1 MPMAKTRAMTS
12 SRYFVLPFILASA
25 AFAAAAALGQSG
37 FAPGDVAETRRALAE
52 ARKQGDNAR
61 ARAEKLEAKAR
72 RVSELV
78 EKTARQAAAVA
89 ARIQQTEAEIAGH
102 EARMRI
108 IAEQREQLKARLAE
122 REQPL
127 IRLTAGLQR
136 LSRRPPLLALLRP
149 GSVRDMMHL
158 RALLE
163 TMMPEV
169 KRRTAALRVEI
180 EKGRAIENR
189 AQAAA
194 GRLRQSEA
202 ELGSRR
208 QQLVALETRQR
219 LASRKASGIA
229 SRQSERALALA
240 EKARDLGELVEEVGK
255 QGELR
260 EQLAQL
266 PGPIMRPPRPAESE
280 VVDASVFTAPP
291 AGLPGYIMPLA
302 GRLVAGFGE
311 GAAGRPR
318 SRGIVLAARAGAQA
332 VSPASGRV
340 AFAGPYRGYGRIVI
354 IEHDGGW
361 TTLVTGLAQLD
372 AAVGDELVAG
382 SPLGVTG
389 PGEPRVT
396 VELRQNGEPVNP
408 LQFLR
413 PL

>member
-1 MPMAKTRAMTS
+1 MARQRAMTS
-12 SRYFVLPFILASA
+12 RQRLVLPLLLASV
-25 AFAAAAALGQSG
+25 AFAAAAALGQAAS
-37 FAPGDVAETRRALAE
+37 APQDIAATQRAMAE
-52 ARKQGDNAR
+52 AQRQGGIAK
-61 ARAEKLEAKAR
+61 ARAEKLEAEAR
-72 RVSELV
+72 RVGEQV
-78 EKTARQAAAVA
+78 EKTARQAAALA

-102 EARMRI
+102 EARIQI
-108 IAEQREQLKARLAE
+108 IAGERDRLRATLAE

-127 IRLTAGLQR
+127 IRLTAGLAR

-149 GSVRDMMHL
+149 GSVRDTMHL

-169 KRRTAALRVEI
+169 ERRTAALRVEI
-180 EKGRAIENR
+180 EKGRQLER
-189 AQAAA
+189 RSLAAA
-194 GRLRQSEA
+194 GVLRRGEA
-202 ELGSRR
+202 ELNVRR
-208 QQLVALETRQR
+208 KQLAAIETRQR

-229 SRQSERALALA
+229 SRESERALALA
-240 EKARDLGELVEEVGK
+240 EKARDLGELVEQVGK

-266 PGPIMRPPRPAESE
+266 PGPIMRPPRPEDSE
-280 VVDASVFTAPP
+280 VISATAFTPLA
-291 AGLPGYIMPLA
+291 AGLPSYIMPLA
-302 GRLVAGFGE
+302 GRLVSGFGDTA
-311 GAAGRPR
+311 GGRPR

-332 VSPASGRV
+332 VSPAPGRV
-340 AFAGPYRGYGRIVI
+340 AFAGPYRGYDRIVI

-372 AAVGDELVAG
+372 AGVGEELVAG

-389 PGEPRVT
+389 PGEPLVT
-396 VELRQNGEPVNP
+396 LELRRNGEPVNP